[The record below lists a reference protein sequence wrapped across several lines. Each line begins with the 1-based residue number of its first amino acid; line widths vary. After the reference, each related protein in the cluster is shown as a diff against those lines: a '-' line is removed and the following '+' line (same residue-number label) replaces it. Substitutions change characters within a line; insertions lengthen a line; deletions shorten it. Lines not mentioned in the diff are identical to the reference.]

1 MPEEHETTQRLD
13 DDAADPTGTSW
24 ATDWQPEPAEDG
36 DPDSP
41 FHPLQTGYLVVG
53 LLAIGLALMWLLTE
67 RGVMEVGDG
76 GVAFSIVLIVS
87 GLVALAA
94 SLGRSLRR
102 R

>member
-1 MPEEHETTQRLD
+1 MSEQDETTQRLD
-13 DDAADPTGTSW
+13 DEAAEDTTWSGG
-24 ATDWQPEPAEDG
+24 WQSQEPEEDG

-67 RGVMEVGDG
+67 RGVMDVGDG
-76 GVAFSIVLIVS
+76 GVAFSVVLIVS